1 MRLRR
6 EVFRLGRLPATRPA
20 RSLRGRAPPAAES
33 PLVKPVS
40 ETITPQQF
48 DDVDMRVGRIVSV
61 DEFPEARVPAW
72 KLRIDFGPELGV
84 RSSSARITNYTRADL
99 EGALVVGVVNFPP
112 KQIGPVRSEVLVLGA
127 VDENGLVLLL
137 RPDGEPALGSR
148 IA

>member
-1 MRLRR
+1 
-6 EVFRLGRLPATRPA
+6 
-20 RSLRGRAPPAAES
+20 
-33 PLVKPVS
+33 VS
-40 ETITPQQF
+40 GTITHQQF
-48 DDVDMRVGRIVSV
+48 EDVDMRVGRIVSV

-84 RSSSARITNYTRADL
+84 KSSSARITNYTRPELD
-99 EGALVVGVVNFPP
+99 GALVVAVVNFPP

-137 RPDGEPALGSR
+137 HPDGEPALGSR

>member
-1 MRLRR
+1 MLLTACRIDRRLYS
-6 EVFRLGRLPATRPA
+6 E
-20 RSLRGRAPPAAES
+20 
-33 PLVKPVS
+33 LVA

-48 DDVDMRVGRIVSV
+48 DDVDMRVGRIVAV
-61 DEFPEARVPAW
+61 DDFPEARVPAW

-84 RSSSARITNYTRADL
+84 KSSSARITNYTRAEL
-99 EGALVVGVVNFPP
+99 EGSLVVGVINFPP

-127 VDENGLVLLL
+127 VAKDGLVLLL